1 MAGRTEQIHELLTT
15 RIMDHTYEPGSPL
28 RIDTIA
34 RELGVSPTPVREALL
49 LLDGE
54 GLAVRHGSRGYF
66 TPPLITRAELADLW
80 ELRLVLEP
88 WAAARAARLGAT
100 EGRQRL
106 ASEATSEPDL
116 GTYRA
121 MFEHDQRFHAAVFSL
136 AGNASAAHAF
146 DRARV
151 HVRIFRIALAAQ
163 LGNHGLREHSAVAQA
178 VLAGDETASANAMRA
193 HLEGSYERLA
203 PALT

>member
-1 MAGRTEQIHELLTT
+1 MAGLTEQIHQVLST

-34 RELGVSPTPVREALL
+34 RELGVSPTPVREAML

-54 GLAVRHGSRGYF
+54 GLAMRDGSRGYF

-80 ELRLVLEP
+80 EFRLALEP
-88 WAAARAARLGAT
+88 WAAARAARLGTADGRRHLAT
-100 EGRQRL
+100 ETAGDL
-106 ASEATSEPDL
+106 DL

-136 AGNASAAHAF
+136 AGNTSAAHAF
-146 DRARV
+146 ARAHV

-163 LGNHGLREHSAVAQA
+163 LGDHGLREHSAVAHA
-178 VLAGDETASANAMRA
+178 VLAGDETASADAMRS

-203 PALT
+203 PALS